1 MKNAIGGTLIL
12 AMILSL
18 PGATICTAA
27 DTTEGAYRL
36 GEIVVSAKPET
47 GVESIGTVHRV
58 TAREIRDQGARTL
71 ADALRLVPGVNIRE
85 GGQGTPRVDIRGF
98 RTRNVLLFLN
108 GIPVRD
114 TADGQFDP
122 TTIPADIISEI
133 KVTTGGG
140 SVLYGPGGNGGSIDI
155 ITKAGKKGLHGSIG
169 GQAAEGDSYDGN
181 ASLSG
186 GNKKAD
192 FFAAVNVM
200 DRDKY
205 PLSDDFKKT
214 PYQDGKWRENSDWK
228 RNSLF
233 GNVGYNLSDKTRL
246 GLTVSKLTGKNGI
259 PPVTNYDPTD
269 PFSKKPKYERIDD
282 LDNSLVQLALDH
294 KTEGPFDVRGWGF
307 FSQSKVEDN
316 RYDDSTYSTQDK
328 KGAFHQNADIKIFG
342 ANSQIAYHAGKTAT
356 ATLGLSAENDSWNSD
371 GFNVV
376 GKKNDVQDFSD
387 NQDIQVY
394 SAALEYVQDLGK
406 RAGIV
411 LGYAQHLQKRDGNG
425 CDNDFSYLVGANY
438 DLTDTTRLRINHS
451 RKIRFPSIK
460 QLYDQN
466 GGNEDLNTEVT
477 LNYEAGIRQELP
489 AGTTLELTG
498 FITQAKNFIEKNA
511 DGVYTNYQKLRFA
524 GVESVLTMRP
534 VEALMLRLAATWLD
548 TKDESDDS
556 QRQELQY
563 RPEWT
568 LIAESRYRFNF
579 GLTAFASL
587 RYVANQYFY
596 ADNTDPLEKKKLN
609 DFTVVNLRLSQ
620 KIFKTGLN
628 IYAGADNL
636 FDENYEESY
645 GLPQPGR
652 TIYGGVEYRF

>member
-1 MKNAIGGTLIL
+1 MKKAIGGTLIL
-12 AMILSL
+12 AMILCQ
-18 PGATICTAA
+18 PGASFGAA
-27 DTTEGAYRL
+27 TDSTEGAYRL
-36 GEIVVSAKPET
+36 GEIVVSARPES
-47 GVESIGTVHRV
+47 GVESIGTVHRI
-58 TAREIRDQGARTL
+58 TARQIRDEGARTL
-71 ADALRLVPGVNIRE
+71 DDALRLVPGVNIRE

-98 RTRNVLLFLN
+98 RTRNVQLFLN

-114 TADGQFDP
+114 TSDDQFDP

-155 ITKAGKKGLHGSIG
+155 ITKAGKKGLHGSVAG
-169 GQAAEGDSYDGN
+169 EAAEGERYDGK

-192 FFAAVNVM
+192 FFVVGNLM
-200 DRDKY
+200 NRDKF

-214 PYQDGKWRENSDWK
+214 AYEDGNWRENSDWR

-233 GNVGYNLSDKTRL
+233 GNVGYDLTDKTRL

-259 PPVTNYDPTD
+259 PPVTNYDPND

-282 LDNSLVQLALDH
+282 LDKSLVQVALDH

-316 RYDDSTYSTQDK
+316 RYDDSTYSTQDIN
-328 KGAFHQNADIKIFG
+328 GAFHENSDIKIFG
-342 ANSQIAYHAGKTAT
+342 ANTQLSYHLGKTGK
-356 ATLGLSAENDSWNSD
+356 ATLGLTGENDSWNSD
-371 GFNVV
+371 GFNVS
-376 GKKNDVQDFSD
+376 GKKNTVQGFDD
-387 NQDIQVY
+387 NQDIQIY
-394 SAALEYVQDLGK
+394 SAALEYAQNLGK
-406 RAGIV
+406 RVGIV
-411 LGYAQHLQKRDGNG
+411 LGYGQHFQERNGNG
-425 CDNDFSYLVGANY
+425 SDNDFSYLVGATY
-438 DLTDTTRLRINHS
+438 DLTDTTRLRANHS
-451 RKIRFPSIK
+451 RKIRFPSIQ

-466 GGNEDLNTEVT
+466 GGNENLNTEVT
-477 LNYEAGIRQELP
+477 LNYEVGIRQELP

-498 FITQAKNFIEKNA
+498 FITQAKDFIEKDA
-511 DGVYTNYQKLRFA
+511 DGINRNFQKIHFA
-524 GVESVLTMRP
+524 GVESDLTMRP
-534 VEALMLRLAATWLD
+534 VQALMLRLAATWMK
-548 TKDESDDS
+548 TRDESDNS

-563 RPEWT
+563 VPEWT
-568 LIAESRYRFNF
+568 LIAESRYRFKF

-609 DFTVVNLRLSQ
+609 NFTVVNLKLSQ
-620 KIFKTGLN
+620 QILKTGLSVF
-628 IYAGADNL
+628 AGAENL

-652 TIYGGVEYRF
+652 TIYGGAEYRF